1 MGGVD
6 LATELEETSSD
17 HRDDEIVSRMA
28 GNENEPTLSALTGE
42 NPSSEDLQGVT
53 SRRGSCSST
62 DSDPV
67 DWEGLDKTEESEP
80 RDGGSDEV

>member
-6 LATELEETSSD
+6 LATELEETSSEHVD
-17 HRDDEIVSRMA
+17 NDIVLRMA
-28 GNENEPTLSALTGE
+28 GNENESTLSALTGE
-42 NPSSEDLQGVT
+42 NPSSEDLQGT
-53 SRRGSCSST
+53 LSRRGSCSST
-62 DSDPV
+62 DSDTV